1 METPPIDSILVVW
14 EFLDLFHY
22 DILDVPLGR
31 DFDFAIDLD
40 LGTKH
45 ISIPLIVYTT
55 RAEGAK
61 GSVAELL
68 E

>member
-1 METPPIDSILVVW
+1 MEPPPIDSILVVW

-22 DILDVPLGR
+22 DIPNVPLGR
-31 DFDFAIDLD
+31 DFDFTIDLD

-45 ISIPLIVYTT
+45 ISILLIVFTT

-61 GSVAELL
+61 GSVAEIL